1 MNKTIPWWAQLGLA
15 VLAIAGT
22 VAVEYFQERLINA
35 SDSKTDDSKQANSKQ
50 RSKRRSSR

>member
-35 SDSKTDDSKQANSKQ
+35 NSSKDGNDEQASYKQAPKRKYSK
-50 RSKRRSSR
+50 